1 MPRFCANL
9 SLLFTE
15 VDFLDRFAAAAA
27 AGFRAVECQFPYAW
41 PVERIAAALAANRLQ
56 MILHNLPPGDWE
68 AGDRGIAC
76 IPGRE
81 AEFREGLETAIAC
94 ARTLGCRLLNC
105 LAGIPPAK
113 VPPAAVRATLVA
125 NLRQAAARLAHE
137 GIRLLV
143 EPLNDRDVPGFFLC
157 RTAEAVRLIEEVGHP
172 NLFLQYDV
180 YHMQVM
186 EGNLIRTLRA
196 HLDRIGHIQIA
207 DPPGRNEPGTG
218 EVNFS
223 NLFRALDEAGYAG
236 WVGCEYRPSRDTV
249 SSLGWLRHLEESPP
263 AGQSTCTSGG

>member
-1 MPRFCANL
+1 VPRFCANL

-41 PVERIAAALAANRLQ
+41 PAERIAAALAANGLQ
-56 MILHNLPPGDWE
+56 MILHNLPPGEWE
-68 AGDRGIAC
+68 AGDRGLAC

-81 AEFREGLETAIAC
+81 AEFRAGLETAIAY
-94 ARTLGCRLLNC
+94 ARRLGCRRLNC
-105 LAGIPPAK
+105 LAGIPPAEA
-113 VPPAAVRATLVA
+113 PAAAVRATLVA
-125 NLRQAAARLAHE
+125 NLRHAAARLARE
-137 GIRLLV
+137 GIRLLI
-143 EPLNDRDVPGFFLC
+143 EPLNDRDVPGFFLR
-157 RTAEAVRLIEEVGHP
+157 RTAEAVRLIAEVGHP
-172 NLFLQYDV
+172 NLLLQYDV

-218 EVNFS
+218 EVNFA

-249 SSLGWLRHLEESPP
+249 SSLGWLRHPEGCPP
-263 AGQSTCTSGG
+263 AGKTPGTPGG

>member
-1 MPRFCANL
+1 VPRFCANL

-41 PVERIAAALAANRLQ
+41 PAERIAAALAANGLQ
-56 MILHNLPPGDWE
+56 MILHNLPPGEWE
-68 AGDRGIAC
+68 AGDRGLAC

-81 AEFREGLETAIAC
+81 AEFRAGLETAIAY
-94 ARTLGCRLLNC
+94 ARRLGCRRLNC
-105 LAGIPPAK
+105 LAGIPPAEA
-113 VPPAAVRATLVA
+113 PAAAVHATLVA
-125 NLRQAAARLAHE
+125 NLRHAAARLARE
-137 GIRLLV
+137 GIRLLI
-143 EPLNDRDVPGFFLC
+143 EPLNDRDVPGFFLR
-157 RTAEAVRLIEEVGHP
+157 RTAEAVRLIAEVGHP
-172 NLFLQYDV
+172 NLLLQYDV

-218 EVNFS
+218 EVNFA
-223 NLFRALDEAGYAG
+223 NLFRVLDEAGYAG

-249 SSLGWLRHLEESPP
+249 SSLGWLRHPEGCPP
-263 AGQSTCTSGG
+263 AGHTPGIPGG